1 VVPDYCQPV
10 QDNMRV
16 CEALLK
22 LDTLS
27 QEEAEAVEEMFGKIA
42 VRFLA
47 DGKP

>member
-1 VVPDYCQPV
+1 MPDYCQPV
-10 QDNMRV
+10 QDYMRV